1 MIICAG
7 NFQIFGNLFIFK
19 KKSVKIQEIR
29 VLKKLKKIKLR
40 LSVSSVQLLFNLW
53 QYIYLFV
60 FIPMCLIKIDVQ
72 PKKNCFANRGN
83 PYQKYVLNLW
93 YLIYFMS
100 LIP

>member
-7 NFQIFGNLFIFK
+7 NLFS
-19 KKSVKIQEIR
+19 KKSVKIQNSR
-29 VLKKLKKIKLR
+29 FKKIKKFKLR

-60 FIPMCLIKIDVQ
+60 FINPYVPYENQRSK
-72 PKKNCFANRGN
+72 KKNCFANRGN
-83 PYQKYVLNLW
+83 PSTKQICTQSFW